1 MQIYARHGSI
11 ILHNR
16 SESFSNFMATLCF
29 TVFLFFLKF
38 SITLQRDTQVP
49 AMLRIKDIFLHR
61 IHSLLI
67 LGVVQHSSVPSF
79 DSYPGYTSYN
89 NIPVRTLDHH
99 VHVQV
104 PQPYPVPVTKQVTY
118 PFPVPHAVEVP
129 KPYYVRV
136 PQPVHVTVNRP
147 YPVEIPRP
155 VPYSVPQYIR
165 TSVPVIQGH
174 QVNVETKANP
184 VQDFFENTQSTFQ
197 NIFDNFQNPLQG
209 FQNPFEN
216 FELPSLPLPAFPSV
230 PFAPQQTQT
239 TAPIADLSAPAT
251 TNSVSINNPTLKT
264 TVTKTAIAQPAI
276 TTHHSKTIH
285 APSTVKDSKCTG
297 CAISA
302 TNEKKEYV
310 QPTDANGGYI
320 Y

>member
-1 MQIYARHGSI
+1 
-11 ILHNR
+11 
-16 SESFSNFMATLCF
+16 MATLCF

>member
-1 MQIYARHGSI
+1 MS
-11 ILHNR
+11 
-16 SESFSNFMATLCF
+16 
-29 TVFLFFLKF
+29 
-38 SITLQRDTQVP
+38 
-49 AMLRIKDIFLHR
+49 RIKDIFLHCV
-61 IHSLLI
+61 HSSSI
-67 LGVVQHSSVPSF
+67 LGVIQHSSVPSF
-79 DSYPGYTSYN
+79 GSYPGYTSYSS
-89 NIPVRTLDHH
+89 IPVRTVDHH

-136 PQPVHVTVNRP
+136 PQPVQVTVNRP

-155 VPYSVPQYIR
+155 VPYPVPQYIR

-184 VQDFFENTQSTFQ
+184 LQELFDNAQSTFQ
-197 NIFDNFQNPLQG
+197 NVLGNFQNPLHV
-209 FQNPFEN
+209 FDNL
-216 FELPSLPLPAFPSV
+216 ELPSLPSLPSLPTLPSV
-230 PFAPQQTQT
+230 PFVSQQTQT
-239 TAPIADLSAPAT
+239 VAPIVDLSVPAT
-251 TNSVSINNPTLKT
+251 TDSVTIDNPTLKT
-264 TVTKTAIAQPAI
+264 TVTKTAITQPAI
-276 TTHHSKTIH
+276 TTHHTKIH
-285 APSTVKDSKCTG
+285 VPSTIKDSTCIG

-302 TNEKKEYV
+302 SNEKKEYV